1 MTNPH
6 PVNETDIDIRAA
18 ADRVIEHLQQGR
30 GAEALRM
37 LEQERAGERLVVQE
51 ALDRYVATGA
61 RVELDRMGGQQVPE
75 MAYVLERL
83 QQSTR
88 PPRMPEYN
96 GRDAN
101 APNDLVGLT
110 QDQKFDVYASM
121 VEVRG
126 NRDAFDALR
135 NGDSVILGLRKETST
150 VAAMDDPRIPG
161 AHDRELRRGTG
172 VYDDHIVVLRK
183 DMDGSRH
190 WFIADRASTE
200 PTAQYDAHARPA
212 PGREDTV
219 YASVQWRRP
228 QGERANNDAIPDLGR
243 MAEGSFEMLRST
255 HPARGNA
262 NDFSLRPT
270 PEQSSAPRN
279 ADLVQ
284 RDTNGDGWFTQDD
297 IDGLRPLN
305 NTFKIHAG
313 SPHNT
318 DSAGC
323 QTIHPGEY
331 QAFISAVLGN
341 HRQTR
346 WQYVLTSTDDGL
358 LHDVG
363 REDGQRME
371 QPQPAADGLQ
381 GARAD
386 DLAVGHQADAVALTN
401 SVGDRYLAAVM
412 SGDAAAADRV
422 ATEFA
427 HSAEGREMEQQ
438 GERWLAQHQAAEQAG
453 SQDRQMAR

>member
-6 PVNETDIDIRAA
+6 PINETDIDIRAA

-30 GAEALRM
+30 GAEAFRV
-37 LEQERAGERLVVQE
+37 LEQERTGERLVVQE
-51 ALDRYVATGA
+51 ALDRYVAVGA
-61 RVELDRMGGQQVPE
+61 SVELDRMGGQQAPE
-75 MAYVLERL
+75 MAPILGRL

-96 GRDAN
+96 DRDAA
-101 APNDLVGLT
+101 APNELVGLT
-110 QDQKFDVYASM
+110 QDQRFDVYASM

-161 AHDRELRRGTG
+161 VHDRELRRGTG

-183 DMDGSRH
+183 DLDGSRH
-190 WFIADRASTE
+190 WFIADRANTE

-219 YASVQWRRP
+219 YANVQWRRP

-243 MAEGSFEMLRST
+243 MAEGSFEMLRAT

-270 PEQSSAPRN
+270 PEQASAPRN

-297 IDGLRPLN
+297 IDGIRRLN
-305 NTFKIHAG
+305 NSFKIHAG

-323 QTIHPGEY
+323 QTIHPADHGE
-331 QAFISAVLGN
+331 FIAAVLGN
-341 HRQTR
+341 REQTR
-346 WQYVLTSTDDGL
+346 WQYVLTSTEGGPF
-358 LHDVG
+358 HDVD
-363 REDGQRME
+363 REVGQSVE
-371 QPQPAADGLQ
+371 QPQSSPDGRQ
-381 GARAD
+381 EARAND
-386 DLAVGHQADAVALTN
+386 RFVAQEVDAHASLD

-412 SGDAAAADRV
+412 SGDSASADRA

-427 HSAEGREMEQQ
+427 RSAEGRDMEAQ
-438 GERWLAQHQAAEQAG
+438 GERWLAQHQASEQAV

>member
-6 PVNETDIDIRAA
+6 PINETDIDIRAA

-51 ALDRYVATGA
+51 ALDRYVAGGA
-61 RVELDRMGGQQVPE
+61 SVELDRMGGQQAPE

-96 GRDAN
+96 GRDAT
-101 APNDLVGLT
+101 APNELVGLT
-110 QDQKFDVYASM
+110 QDQRFDVYASM

-183 DMDGSRH
+183 DMDGNRH
-190 WFIADRASTE
+190 WFIADRANTE

-219 YASVQWRRP
+219 YANVQWRRP

-297 IDGLRPLN
+297 IHGIRRLN
-305 NTFKIHAG
+305 NSFKIHAG
-313 SPHNT
+313 SAHNT

-331 QAFISAVLGN
+331 PEFISAVLGN
-341 HRQTR
+341 PQQTR
-346 WQYVLTSTDDGL
+346 WQYVLTSTDGGL
-358 LHDVG
+358 LHAVG

-371 QPQPAADGLQ
+371 QPQPAANGLQ
-381 GARAD
+381 ETRAD
-386 DLAVGHQADAVALTN
+386 DHAVGHRADAGTLTH
-401 SVGDRYLAAVM
+401 SIADRYLAAVM
-412 SGDAAAADRV
+412 SGDSAAADRA

-427 HSAEGREMEQQ
+427 RSAEGREMEMQ
-438 GERWLAQHQAAEQAG
+438 GERWVAQHQASEHAT

>member
-6 PVNETDIDIRAA
+6 PINETDIDIRAA

-51 ALDRYVATGA
+51 ALDRYVAGGA
-61 RVELDRMGGQQVPE
+61 SVELDRMGGQQAPE

-96 GRDAN
+96 GRDAT
-101 APNDLVGLT
+101 APNELVGLT
-110 QDQKFDVYASM
+110 QDQRFDVYASM

-161 AHDRELRRGTG
+161 AHERELRRGTG

-183 DMDGSRH
+183 DMDGNRH
-190 WFIADRASTE
+190 WFIADRANTE

-219 YASVQWRRP
+219 YANVQWRRP

-297 IDGLRPLN
+297 IDGIRRLN
-305 NTFKIHAG
+305 NSFKIHAG

-331 QAFISAVLGN
+331 PEFISAVLGN
-341 HRQTR
+341 PQQTR
-346 WQYVLTSTDDGL
+346 WQYVLTSTDGGL
-358 LHDVG
+358 LHAVG
-363 REDGQRME
+363 REDGQRIE

-381 GARAD
+381 ETRAD
-386 DLAVGHQADAVALTN
+386 DHAVGHRADAGALPHSVA
-401 SVGDRYLAAVM
+401 DRYLAAVM
-412 SGDAAAADRV
+412 SGDSAAADRA

-427 HSAEGREMEQQ
+427 RSAEGREMEAQ
-438 GERWLAQHQAAEQAG
+438 GERWLAQHQASEHAT
-453 SQDRQMAR
+453 SQDRQMVR